1 MTRLSPAARHRERML
16 GKLAASAG
24 QPGGVTTGSAYELML
39 VQLHEDRLKLSRIQS
54 VERKI
59 EVKATMLPAYQAW
72 IDGVL
77 SAGKGAQDEVLV
89 NAMVWHID
97 VGDYE
102 RALQI
107 AGYAVAHQFTL
118 PDRYNRTL
126 PTLLQD
132 DIAGASLGGKLK
144 DEPERAADL
153 LQQVL
158 AMTGNADTPDQARAK
173 VHKALGLALM
183 ELVNKI
189 DAESITAASADF
201 ATAALQNLIR
211 AGELHQAAGVKKEIE
226 RLERRLKKF
235 AEPTAK

>member
-24 QPGGVTTGSAYELML
+24 EPGGVTTGSAYELML
-39 VQLHEDRLKLSRIQS
+39 IKLHEDRRRLSEIQS
-54 VERKI
+54 IERKI
-59 EVKATMLPAYQAW
+59 EMKATMLPAYQHW

-77 SAGKGAQDEVLV
+77 SAGRGAHDEVLV
-89 NAMVWHID
+89 NVLVWHID

-102 RALQI
+102 RALQL
-107 AGYAVAHQFTL
+107 AAYALEHQFTL

-132 DIAGASLGGKLK
+132 DFAGASLGGKLK
-144 DEPERAADL
+144 DDPARAADI

-173 VHKALGLALM
+173 VHKALGLALL
-183 ELVNKI
+183 ELVNQV
-189 DAESITAASADF
+189 DAENITDASADR
-201 ATAALQNLIR
+201 ATAALQHLVR
-211 AGELHQAAGVKKEIE
+211 ASELHQAAGVKKEIE

-235 AEPTAK
+235 AEPAK

>member
-1 MTRLSPAARHRERML
+1 MSRLSPAARHRERML

-24 QPGGVTTGSAYELML
+24 EPGGVTTGSAYELML
-39 VQLHEDRLKLSRIQS
+39 IKLHEDRRRLSEIQS
-54 VERKI
+54 IERKI
-59 EVKATMLPAYQAW
+59 EMKATMLPDYQHW

-77 SAGKGAQDEVLV
+77 SAGRGAHDEVLV
-89 NAMVWHID
+89 NVLVWHID

-102 RALQI
+102 RALQL
-107 AGYAVAHQFTL
+107 AAYALEHQFTL

-132 DIAGASLGGKLK
+132 DFSVASLGGKLK
-144 DEPERAADL
+144 DDPARAADI

-173 VHKALGLALM
+173 VHKALGLALL
-183 ELVNKI
+183 ELVNEV
-189 DAESITAASADF
+189 DAENITDATADR
-201 ATAALQNLIR
+201 ATAAHQNLVR
-211 AGELHQAAGVKKEIE
+211 ASELHQAAGVKKEIE

-235 AEPTAK
+235 AEPAK

>member
-1 MTRLSPAARHRERML
+1 ML
-16 GKLAASAG
+16 GKLAASVG
-24 QPGGVTTGSAYELML
+24 QPGGATTGSAYELML
-39 VQLHEDRLKLSRIQS
+39 AQLHEHRRTLSNIQS
-54 VERKI
+54 IERKI
-59 EVKATMLPAYQAW
+59 EAKATMLPVYQPW

-89 NAMVWHID
+89 NALVWHID

-107 AGYAVAHQFTL
+107 AGYAVAHQFSL

-132 DIAGASLGGKLK
+132 DFAGASLGGKLK
-144 DEPERAADL
+144 EQPERAADL
-153 LQQVL
+153 LQHVL

-173 VHKALGLALM
+173 VHKALGLALLV
-183 ELVNKI
+183 LVNQV
-189 DAESITAASADF
+189 DAENVTVDSADR
-201 ATAALQNLIR
+201 ATAALQNLNR
-211 AGELHQAAGVKKEIE
+211 AGELDKGAGVKKEIE

-235 AEPTAK
+235 AEPPK

>member
-24 QPGGVTTGSAYELML
+24 EPGGVTTGSAYELML
-39 VQLHEDRLKLSRIQS
+39 IKLHEDRRRLSEIQS
-54 VERKI
+54 IERKI
-59 EVKATMLPAYQAW
+59 EMKATMLPAYQHW

-77 SAGKGAQDEVLV
+77 SAGRGAHDEVLV
-89 NAMVWHID
+89 NVLVWHID

-102 RALQI
+102 RALQL
-107 AGYAVAHQFTL
+107 AAYALEHQFTL

-132 DIAGASLGGKLK
+132 DFAGASLGGKLK
-144 DEPERAADL
+144 DDPARAADI

-158 AMTGNADTPDQARAK
+158 AMTSNADTPDQARAK
-173 VHKALGLALM
+173 VHKALGLALL
-183 ELVNKI
+183 ELVNEV
-189 DAESITAASADF
+189 DAENITDATADR
-201 ATAALQNLIR
+201 ATAAHQHLVR
-211 AGELHQAAGVKKEIE
+211 ASELHQAAGVKKEIE

-235 AEPTAK
+235 ADPAK

>member
-24 QPGGVTTGSAYELML
+24 EPGSVTTGSAYELML
-39 VQLHEDRLKLSRIQS
+39 IKLHEDRRRLSDIQS
-54 VERKI
+54 IERKI
-59 EVKATMLPAYQAW
+59 EMKATMLPAYQHW

-77 SAGKGAQDEVLV
+77 SAGRGAHDEVLV
-89 NAMVWHID
+89 NVLVWHID

-102 RALQI
+102 RALQL
-107 AGYAVAHQFTL
+107 AAYALEHQFTL

-132 DIAGASLGGKLK
+132 DFAGASLGGKLK
-144 DEPERAADL
+144 DDPARAADI

-173 VHKALGLALM
+173 VHKALGLALL
-183 ELVNKI
+183 ELVNEV
-189 DAESITAASADF
+189 DAENITDASADR
-201 ATAALQNLIR
+201 ATAALQHLAR
-211 AGELHQAAGVKKEIE
+211 ASELHQAAGVKKEIE

-235 AEPTAK
+235 SEPAK

>member
-1 MTRLSPAARHRERML
+1 MARHSPAARHRERML
-16 GKLAASAG
+16 GKLAASTG
-24 QPGGVTTGSAYELML
+24 EPGGATAGTAYELML
-39 VQLHEDRLKLSRIQS
+39 AQLHEHRRTLSNIQS

-89 NAMVWHID
+89 NALVWHID

-102 RALQI
+102 RALKI
-107 AGYAVAHQFTL
+107 AGYAVAHAFTL

-132 DIAGASLGGKLK
+132 DIAGAALGGKLK
-144 DEPERAADL
+144 SQPARAADL

-158 AMTGNADTPDQARAK
+158 VMTGNADTPDQARAK
-173 VHKALGLALM
+173 VHKALGLALL
-183 ELVNKI
+183 ELVNEV
-189 DAESITAASADF
+189 DAENITAASADH
-201 ATAALQNLIR
+201 ATAAMQNLAR
-211 AGELHQAAGVKKEIE
+211 ASELHQGAGVKKEIE

-235 AEPTAK
+235 VEPAK

>member
-1 MTRLSPAARHRERML
+1 MSRLSPAARHRERML
-16 GKLAASAG
+16 GKLAASSG
-24 QPGGVTTGSAYELML
+24 EPGGVTTGSAYELML
-39 VQLHEDRLKLSRIQS
+39 MKLHEDRRTLSNIQS
-54 VERKI
+54 IERKI
-59 EVKATMLPAYQAW
+59 EMKATMLPAYQDW

-77 SAGKGAQDEVLV
+77 SAGRGAQDEVLANV
-89 NAMVWHID
+89 LVWHID

-107 AGYAVAHQFTL
+107 AGYAMEHQFTL

-132 DIAGASLGGKLK
+132 DFAGASLGGRLK
-144 DEPERAADL
+144 DEPARAADI

-173 VHKALGLALM
+173 VHKALGLALL
-183 ELVNKI
+183 ELVNQA
-189 DAESITAASADF
+189 DAENVTAASADH
-201 ATAALQNLIR
+201 ATAALQHLTR
-211 AGELHQAAGVKKEIE
+211 ACELHQAAGVKKDIE

-235 AEPTAK
+235 AEPAK

>member
-1 MTRLSPAARHRERML
+1 MARLSPAARHRERML

-24 QPGGVTTGSAYELML
+24 EPGSATVGTAYELML
-39 VQLHEDRLKLSRIQS
+39 AQLHEHRRTLHGIQS
-54 VERKI
+54 IERKI
-59 EVKATMLPAYQAW
+59 EAKATMLPVYQAW

-89 NAMVWHID
+89 NALVWHID

-107 AGYAVAHQFTL
+107 AGYAVAHDFTL

-132 DIAGASLGGKLK
+132 DFAGAALGGKLK
-144 DEPERAADL
+144 EQPERAADL

-158 AMTGNADTPDQARAK
+158 AMTGKADTPDQARAK
-173 VHKALGLALM
+173 VHKALGLALL
-183 ELVNKI
+183 ELVNKV
-189 DAESITAASADF
+189 DAENITSDSADY
-201 ATAALQNLIR
+201 ATAALHNLVR

-235 AEPTAK
+235 TEPPK

>member
-1 MTRLSPAARHRERML
+1 MARLSPAQLHRERV
-16 GKLAASAG
+16 LAAKAAG
-24 QPGGVTTGSAYELML
+24 AGEPGGATVGTAYELML
-39 VQLHEDRLKLSRIQS
+39 AQLHEHRRTLHNIQS

-89 NAMVWHID
+89 NALVWHID

-102 RALQI
+102 RALQL
-107 AGYAVAHQFTL
+107 AGYAVAHDFTL

-132 DIAGASLGGKLK
+132 DFAGAALGGKFK
-144 DEPERAADL
+144 DQPERAADL

-173 VHKALGLALM
+173 VHKALGLALLEM
-183 ELVNKI
+183 VNKV
-189 DAESITAASADF
+189 DAENITAESADY
-201 ATAALQNLIR
+201 ATAAMQNLNR
-211 AGELHQAAGVKKEIE
+211 AGELHQGAGVKKEIE

-235 AEPTAK
+235 AEPPK